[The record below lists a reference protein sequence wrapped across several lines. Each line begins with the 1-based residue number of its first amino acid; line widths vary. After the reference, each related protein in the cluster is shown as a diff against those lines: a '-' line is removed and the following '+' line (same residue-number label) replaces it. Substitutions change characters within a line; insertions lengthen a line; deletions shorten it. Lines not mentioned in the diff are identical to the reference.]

1 MDLALLYIY
10 QHVPNIPVKLE
21 LSTLQKKEL
30 FSFMKNTKDKE
41 EYRRASAIKQKT
53 EGIPYRTIAKNL
65 GVNYRNV
72 YDWIKKYKNSGID
85 GIRNKRKNGGRKPVI
100 STDKNKE
107 IVKDIVLN
115 KSPKTFGYLKNTWSI
130 RLLATYLSTLLE
142 MNVSPMQTWRIIQD
156 LGIVYKQPKLELK
169 KGSDYEEKKEKI
181 DRYKKISS
189 ALLKKDST
197 RI

>member
-1 MDLALLYIY
+1 M
-10 QHVPNIPVKLE
+10 PNNPLRLE
-21 LSTLQKKEL
+21 LSPIQKKEL
-30 FSFMKNTKDKE
+30 FSFMKSTRDKE

-72 YDWIKKYKNSGID
+72 YDWINNYRKYGLD
-85 GIRNKRKNGGRKPVI
+85 GIRNKRKHGGRKPVI

-107 IVKDIVLN
+107 IVKDIILN

-130 RLLATYLSTLLE
+130 RLLATYLSSLLE
-142 MNVSPMQTWRIIQD
+142 MNVSPMQTWRIIND
-156 LGIVYKQPKLELK
+156 LGIVCKQPKLELE
-169 KGSDYEEKKEKI
+169 KGSDYEEKKGKI
-181 DRYKKISS
+181 DRYKKVSS